1 MVFNGDEDVFPC
13 GFTIEMGVII
23 GKRGKYI
30 PASRAME
37 YVAGYTN
44 VIDAALRNVQNDYNR
59 TETRMGKDWYIDATA
74 SWIGKKNGYHGR
86 NGAVSY
92 HKRRGRQSL

>member
-1 MVFNGDEDVFPC
+1 
-13 GFTIEMGVII
+13 MGVII
-23 GKRGKYI
+23 GKRCKYI
-30 PASRAME
+30 PASRAIE

-74 SWIGKKNGYHGR
+74 SWIGKKMDTM
-86 NGAVSY
+86 GAMGPYLTTNDEVLNPFDLLCFS
-92 HKRRGRQSL
+92 KQDG